1 LPEIRARGGELVVLG
16 SGRPEQAKRFA
27 EEERFEG
34 VMVTDPTLEAYNRAG
49 MKRSVLRTINP
60 KSALSAVRAL
70 GSGHVQKKTAGDTW
84 QQGGVIVVSPIEKGG
99 REVLHHAASAAGDP
113 TDFRAIVRAFDELAR
128 SA

>member
-1 LPEIRARGGELVVLG
+1 MPEIRARGGELVVIG
-16 SGRPEQAKRFA
+16 SGSPAQAKRFA

-49 MKRSVLRTINP
+49 MKRSVLRTLNP

-70 GSGHVQKKTAGDTW
+70 GSGHVQKKAAGDLW
-84 QQGGVIVVSPIEKGG
+84 QQGGVIVVSNG
-99 REVLHHAASAAGDP
+99 REILHHTASAAGDP
-113 TDFRAIVRAFDELAR
+113 TDFRGIVRAFDELAR